1 MDKKKIT
8 KIGNTIPPSVK
19 AINAMV
25 SSNKHTTNRQLFL
38 WRKILQILLLRK
50 KKQKIKAICMEN
62 KETRSQP
69 PPLKAMPPINN
80 PTPNRNGK

>member
-8 KIGNTIPPSVK
+8 KIENTIPPSVK

-25 SSNKHTTNRQLFL
+25 SSNKHTTNRQPFL

-50 KKQKIKAICMEN
+50 KN
-62 KETRSQP
+62 K
-69 PPLKAMPPINN
+69 K
-80 PTPNRNGK
+80 